1 MSLDTFIPELESL
14 RGIAVLLVFTF
25 HVNGFVLYPFPSAS
39 DTVSL
44 PMAFVRAG
52 HTGVDLFF
60 LLSAFLLSRPFLDD
74 GLGGKPVRL
83 RDYFARRALRI
94 LPLYW
99 TAVLVGTLLS
109 ASHPADAL
117 RAVPHLLFISGIPA
131 LSAPLAPYG
140 AVWWSL
146 ETEVQ
151 FYLLLPL
158 LAVFL
163 RTPARRWAGLAL
175 LGLYTGAYVIA
186 IRGAVTHWSLQ
197 AQLALWNS
205 VFGRGPLFLC
215 GIAAAAVYRRFGS
228 AWRTALASVAAV
240 RSGGADGTGRDAA
253 LARTAAPVDG
263 GDRLRALRRRQSMV
277 ARCRRRCLGGRA
289 AAPPGGTAAA
299 RADPVQSVALATW
312 RGVLLRLHPPR
323 AVHAVPH
330 PGVRGTAR
338 VDSVGLD
345 AGEHAD
351 CRASGNVQRHLS
363 LHRATV
369 PGSQGPLRHLSA
381 TVSKK
386 ERTAGGITAARR

>member
-1 MSLDTFIPELESL
+1 MSLDTRDARAADAIGLSRSRTFIPELESL

-151 FYLLLPL
+151 FYLLLSL

-240 RSGGADGTGRDAA
+240 RSGGADGMLVATLLSLGLLLQWTVAIGSGRFAGVNQWWHVAA
-253 LARTAAPVDG
+253 GAAWAVVLLLLLVAPLRLAPILCNPLLSRLGVVSYSVYILHAPFMLFPIQAFVG
-263 GDRLRALRRRQSMV
+263 RRAWTPWAWTLVSM
-277 ARCRRRCLGGRA
+277 L
-289 AAPPGGTAAA
+289 T
-299 RADPVQSVALATW
+299 VALLVT
-312 RGVLLRLHPPR
+312 
-323 AVHAVPH
+323 
-330 PGVRGTAR
+330 
-338 VDSVGLD
+338 
-345 AGEHAD
+345 
-351 CRASGNVQRHLS
+351 C
-363 LHRATV
+363 
-369 PGSQGPLRHLSA
+369 SA
-381 TVSKK
+381 TYRFI
-386 ERTAGGITAARR
+386 ERPFLVRKARFDT